1 MRASFEKR
9 KIKKLI
15 HTKKMKIESVK
26 EKLAAAISKAEKVT
40 GRNSSLPILKCV
52 LIETGDNNIT
62 VKATNLDL
70 GIEIQIPVKVTE
82 KGKVSIPG
90 NILNG
95 FLSNVGNE
103 KSITLE
109 TIENNLHV
117 STSKNSTII
126 KSLST
131 EDFPSI
137 PRIESPS
144 GFNIASEDFIEGLRS
159 VSYSSAT
166 STIKPEL
173 SSVKIYTE
181 EDFIIFVATDGFR
194 LAEKKIK
201 TKAKLD
207 FPAILIP
214 IKNVS
219 EIIRIIEGINTEIS
233 VLIDKNQMAIVVDD
247 GLYLVS
253 RTTEGNFPNYKA
265 IFPKE
270 IVSEVTIL
278 KQDLINSLK
287 ISTIFTDTFNHVKL
301 TVHAKEKKM
310 EIISKNSEVGENSSL
325 IPATVK
331 GEDLS
336 LNFNFRY
343 ISDALS
349 SLKTDSL
356 VFMFSGAS
364 TPLLIKSLNDNSFS
378 YVVMPMNR

>member
-1 MRASFEKR
+1 
-9 KIKKLI
+9 
-15 HTKKMKIESVK
+15 MKIESVK
-26 EKLAAAISKAEKVT
+26 EKLASAISKAEKVT

-52 LIETGDNNIT
+52 MIETGDNNIT

-126 KSLST
+126 KSLSSD
-131 EDFPSI
+131 EFPSI

-144 GFNIASEDFIEGLRS
+144 GFNITSEDFIEGLRS

-181 EDFIIFVATDGFR
+181 DDFIIFVATDGFR

-201 TKAKLD
+201 TKTKLD
-207 FPAILIP
+207 FPAILLP
-214 IKNVS
+214 IKNVA

-301 TVHAKEKKM
+301 TIHSKEKKM
-310 EIISKNSEVGENSSL
+310 EIVSKNNEVGENSSL

-343 ISDALS
+343 ISDALN

-364 TPLLIKSLNDNSFS
+364 TPLLIKSLNDSSFS

>member
-1 MRASFEKR
+1 
-9 KIKKLI
+9 
-15 HTKKMKIESVK
+15 MKIESVK
-26 EKLAAAISKAEKVT
+26 EKLGSAIAKAEKVT
-40 GRNSSLPILKCV
+40 GRNSSLPILKCI
-52 LIETGDNNIT
+52 LIETGENGIT

-70 GIEIQIPVKVTE
+70 GIEVQIPVKINE
-82 KGKVSIPG
+82 KGKVCVPG

-95 FLSNVGNE
+95 FLSSVGNE

-126 KSLST
+126 KSLAT
-131 EDFPSI
+131 EEFPNI

-144 GFNIASEDFIEGLRS
+144 GFNIASDDFIEGLKS

-173 SSVKIYTE
+173 SSVKIYAE
-181 EDFIIFVATDGFR
+181 EEYIIFVATDGFR

-201 TKAKLD
+201 TKNKLD

-219 EIIRIIEGINTEIS
+219 EIVRIIEGINTEIS

-270 IVSEVTIL
+270 VVSEVTIL

-301 TVHAKEKKM
+301 TVHSKEKKM
-310 EIISKNSEVGENSSL
+310 EIISKNSEVGENASL
-325 IPATVK
+325 IPAVIK

-343 ISDALS
+343 ISDSLN

-364 TPLLIKSLNDNSFS
+364 TPLLIKSLNDDSFS